1 MDNQH
6 RAITGYREL
15 SAEEIAAMN
24 LVKAKAVDVGALIQR
39 LQAMPGLDQRAVAVA
54 KTELQTGFM
63 WAVRGIAQ
71 PTTF

>member
-1 MDNQH
+1 MENH
-6 RAITGYREL
+6 HHAITGAREL
-15 SAEEIAAMN
+15 SPEEVVAMN
-24 LVKAKAVDVGALIQR
+24 EVKAKAVEVGTLISR
-39 LQAMPGLDQRAVAVA
+39 LQAMPGIDQRAVAIA

>member
-15 SAEEIAAMN
+15 LAEEIAAMN
-24 LVKAKAVDVGALIQR
+24 EVKAKAVEVGALIQR
-39 LQAMPGLDQRAVAVA
+39 LQAMPGLDQRAVAIA

>member
-24 LVKAKAVDVGALIQR
+24 EVKAKAVEVGALIQR
-39 LQAMPGLDQRAVAVA
+39 LQAMPGLDQRAVAIA

-63 WAVRGIAQ
+63 WVVRGIAQ

>member
-15 SAEEIAAMN
+15 SAEEIAVMN
-24 LVKAKAVDVGALIQR
+24 EVKAKAVEVGALIQR
-39 LQAMPGLDQRAVAVA
+39 LQSMPGLDQRAVALA